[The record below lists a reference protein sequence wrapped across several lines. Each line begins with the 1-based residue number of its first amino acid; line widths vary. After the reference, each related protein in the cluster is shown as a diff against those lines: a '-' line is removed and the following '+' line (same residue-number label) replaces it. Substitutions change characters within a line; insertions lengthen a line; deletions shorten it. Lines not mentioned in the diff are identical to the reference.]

1 MKRLIIR
8 ILATKFA
15 PIFVILVG
23 FFLAFMISVSSPK
36 PKKGIEFPKPTPV
49 FYQILKKQNITLKIE
64 TNGEVRPLN
73 EINLIAQVSGQITE
87 AADEFVDGGIIR
99 AGSPL
104 VWIDDRDYKLTV
116 ISAESNV
123 AKAKNY

>member
-49 FYQILKKQNITLKIE
+49 FTK
-64 TNGEVRPLN
+64 
-73 EINLIAQVSGQITE
+73 TE
-87 AADEFVDGGIIR
+87 
-99 AGSPL
+99 P
-104 VWIDDRDYKLTV
+104 YP
-116 ISAESNV
+116 
-123 AKAKNY
+123 